1 MNASKKSFSL
11 EEFPNPKIIKNIFT
25 HPDIYSTQR
34 DLLKNYVKSFNGE
47 TVQVEY
53 IKYNKY
59 GRYFLKDSTK
69 LSSTVMWNKIRST
82 LFNDSDLD
90 IDIVNCHNELLLS
103 ILNPD
108 IYDINHLKYYCENRQ
123 TVIDSIEIHDDAIDN
138 YNKLNNDNKTKKDIV
153 KSLFTIILYGGSIE
167 RWASTYLLEQP
178 DYLLT
183 DFVTNYI
190 NEIKMNA
197 NIIINDKKFKDIVK
211 WLREDKLAKAKKK
224 YLKNFDIEKFNIHPG
239 IYLSAILQEYETL
252 IIENSMEF
260 MKSKNCIIT
269 SYNYD
274 GFQIKKI
281 DNIDEIINEL
291 NSFINTLCIS
301 HNKTHFFTFD
311 RVTFIIKPFRD
322 QLDTTKLLTLNSEY
336 YERECMNKT
345 VDYSLQKEYFEK
357 FHMKILTPFCF
368 IKILEDTNVFIKPTQ
383 ISGMYQEIIS
393 ENDKFITTWTLD
405 PEMRCYE
412 SCNYYP
418 IDSKCPKNTFN
429 LWRAFPILSVKLDD
443 TADTSIIHEHFNI
456 LFKHVKEVIDYVLDW
471 LAHVVQKPDR
481 KTEVCLILFGKQ
493 RTGKSTIGEYI
504 LRKIIGLDKML
515 VTSKTD
521 KVFGRFANTQGK
533 LLTVLNEASGAET
546 FNISDILKDA
556 VTCVSTEQERKGI
569 DSVTITDYTNFI
581 FTTNNLNSVK
591 VPHDDSRFFAVEV
604 SDEVQANAVY
614 FNKLYKVLDDDL
626 VMRKFYQELM
636 DRPIS
641 DFRPSNDR
649 PMTDLYQDMKE
660 MNKDPMEDFI
670 LFWRYNLQ
678 LILDKKDCEC
688 VVSQKMTASKLYEAF
703 NCFWKLQGRSNDSKP
718 TLTKFGIRIKQFTDD
733 VTSKKG
739 KYCNEYSLIPC

>member
-1 MNASKKSFSL
+1 
-11 EEFPNPKIIKNIFT
+11 
-25 HPDIYSTQR
+25 
-34 DLLKNYVKSFNGE
+34 
-47 TVQVEY
+47 
-53 IKYNKY
+53 
-59 GRYFLKDSTK
+59 
-69 LSSTVMWNKIRST
+69 
-82 LFNDSDLD
+82 
-90 IDIVNCHNELLLS
+90 
-103 ILNPD
+103 
-108 IYDINHLKYYCENRQ
+108 
-123 TVIDSIEIHDDAIDN
+123 
-138 YNKLNNDNKTKKDIV
+138 
-153 KSLFTIILYGGSIE
+153 
-167 RWASTYLLEQP
+167 
-178 DYLLT
+178 
-183 DFVTNYI
+183 
-190 NEIKMNA
+190 
-197 NIIINDKKFKDIVK
+197 
-211 WLREDKLAKAKKK
+211 
-224 YLKNFDIEKFNIHPG
+224 
-239 IYLSAILQEYETL
+239 
-252 IIENSMEF
+252 
-260 MKSKNCIIT
+260 
-269 SYNYD
+269 
-274 GFQIKKI
+274 
-281 DNIDEIINEL
+281 
-291 NSFINTLCIS
+291 
-301 HNKTHFFTFD
+301 
-311 RVTFIIKPFRD
+311 
-322 QLDTTKLLTLNSEY
+322 
-336 YERECMNKT
+336 
-345 VDYSLQKEYFEK
+345 
-357 FHMKILTPFCF
+357 
-368 IKILEDTNVFIKPTQ
+368 
-383 ISGMYQEIIS
+383 
-393 ENDKFITTWTLD
+393 
-405 PEMRCYE
+405 
-412 SCNYYP
+412 
-418 IDSKCPKNTFN
+418 
-429 LWRAFPILSVKLDD
+429 
-443 TADTSIIHEHFNI
+443 
-456 LFKHVKEVIDYVLDW
+456 
-471 LAHVVQKPDR
+471 
-481 KTEVCLILFGKQ
+481 
-493 RTGKSTIGEYI
+493 
-504 LRKIIGLDKML
+504 ML